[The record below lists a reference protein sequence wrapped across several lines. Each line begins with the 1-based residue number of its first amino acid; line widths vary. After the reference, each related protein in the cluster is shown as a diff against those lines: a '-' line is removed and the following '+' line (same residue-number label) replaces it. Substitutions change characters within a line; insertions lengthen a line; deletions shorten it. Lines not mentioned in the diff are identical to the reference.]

1 MRTLIDFGCG
11 VTLLAAIYLLGN
23 YVLYNIV
30 LTELILIY
38 VVITI
43 ITLALLGIISAKMHH
58 RWTLVWMPIL
68 IITHPVGTSIYWF
81 AYFRKKVVE

>member
-23 YVLYNIV
+23 YVLYDILFFN
-30 LTELILIY
+30 LIIIY
-38 VVITI
+38 GALTI
-43 ITLALLGIISAKMHH
+43 ITLLLLGMVSVKMQH

-68 IITHPVGTSIYWF
+68 IVTHPIGTSIYWF
-81 AYFRKKVVE
+81 AYFRKKINE